1 MTDKNIKRIVISA
14 LIAAL
19 YATLTIALAPI
30 SYLGV
35 QFRISEIMVLL
46 AFYKKDYIV
55 GLTLG
60 CFIANILGPNGTIDV
75 ILGTFA
81 TFISVWGIY
90 LTGKY
95 KKGKK
100 SIWIASIWPTIFNG
114 IIIGW
119 MLNYVYGLP
128 LVLSM
133 GQVALGEFVII
144 TIIGVPVFNFINK
157 KYFGKLNIITR

>member
-1 MTDKNIKRIVISA
+1 MTDKNIKRIVTSA

-30 SYLGV
+30 SYSGV
-35 QFRISEIMVLL
+35 QFRVSEIMVLL
-46 AFYKKDYIV
+46 AFYNSDYII

-60 CFIANILGPNGTIDV
+60 CFVANILGPNGTVDV
-75 ILGTFA
+75 VLGTFA
-81 TFISVWGIY
+81 TFISVWAIY

-95 KKGKK
+95 IRGKK
-100 SIWIASIWPTIFNG
+100 ALWIASIWPTIFNG
-114 IIIGW
+114 LIIGW

-133 GQVALGEFVII
+133 GQVAIGEFVVI
-144 TIIGVPVFNFINK
+144 TIIGVPFFNFIRK
-157 KYFGKLNIITR
+157 KYFGKLNMMTR